1 MNKDLIRQWLELPA
15 GTWPPD
21 HYTLLALTPRE
32 ADSVLIERRT
42 QERMMRVRPYQLNHP
57 DEATEALN
65 RLASA
70 FNCLTDPAAKQ
81 TYDASIAAAAPQS
94 SLSPGERGEGKG
106 IDPAD
111 PLAWLFGPWS
121 QLTADQ
127 SRNGPTVASS
137 AAKGPASS
145 QCGGRIPAVD
155 QQDGFYYRLI
165 RMLKSNRS
173 TMRVRRIWLWILQH
187 PGLSLMIVGILAFLV
202 ALIRH
207 WRR

>member
-1 MNKDLIRQWLELPA
+1 MNKDLIRQWLDLPA

-32 ADSVLIERRT
+32 ADSDLIERRT
-42 QERMMRVRPYQLNHP
+42 QQRMMRLRPYQLNHP

-65 RLASA
+65 RLATA
-70 FNCLTDPAAKQ
+70 FNCLTDPVAKQ
-81 TYDASIAAAAPQS
+81 TYDASFGAAALQS
-94 SLSPGERGEGKG
+94 SLSQGERGMGEG

-121 QLTADQ
+121 QLSADQ
-127 SRNGPTVASS
+127 SKNGPAIASS

-145 QCGGRIPAVD
+145 QLGGTIPAVE
-155 QQDGFYYRLI
+155 QKNGFYFRLI
-165 RMLKSNRS
+165 RMLKNDRS
-173 TMRVRRIWLWILQH
+173 TLRIRRIWSWLILN
-187 PGLSLMIVGILAFLV
+187 PGLSLMIVGMVAFLL